1 MNKNEILMA
10 NARQIACS
18 NPFERLAF
26 SRRKITDEE
35 ILDFVREN
43 LVIDKDDNGNVGI
56 KEVLCSIDGHLFGD
70 VKGDVRGNVIGD
82 VWEDVKGSV
91 LGDVRGDVLGDVR
104 GDVCGDVRGNVVWD
118 VYGKV
123 LGKVHG

>member
-43 LVIDKDDNGNVGI
+43 LVIDKDDNGNVVI

-70 VKGDVRGNVIGD
+70 VKGDVHGTVGGD
-82 VWEDVKGSV
+82 VG
-91 LGDVRGDVLGDVR
+91 
-104 GDVCGDVRGNVVWD
+104 GDVCGNVVWD

>member
-1 MNKNEILMA
+1 MSSL
-10 NARQIACS
+10 
-18 NPFERLAF
+18 
-26 SRRKITDEE
+26 TDEE

-43 LVIDKDDNGNVGI
+43 LVIDKDDNGNVVI

-70 VKGDVRGNVIGD
+70 VKGDVQGTVGGD
-82 VWEDVKGSV
+82 VG
-91 LGDVRGDVLGDVR
+91 
-104 GDVCGDVRGNVVWD
+104 GDVCGNVVWD

>member
-43 LVIDKDDNGNVGI
+43 LVIDKDDNGNIVI
-56 KEVLCSIDGHLFGD
+56 KEVLCSI
-70 VKGDVRGNVIGD
+70 IGD
-82 VWEDVKGSV
+82 VGGHVYGNV
-91 LGDVRGDVLGDVR
+91 GGHVGGDVAGDVCGHVGGDVA
-104 GDVCGDVRGNVVWD
+104 GDVCGDVEGD
-118 VYGKV
+118 VYGNVYGDV

>member
-1 MNKNEILMA
+1 MNKK
-10 NARQIACS
+10 
-18 NPFERLAF
+18 
-26 SRRKITDEE
+26 KITDEE

-70 VKGDVRGNVIGD
+70 VKGDVQGTVGGD
-82 VWEDVKGSV
+82 VG
-91 LGDVRGDVLGDVR
+91 
-104 GDVCGDVRGNVVWD
+104 GDVCGNVVLD

-123 LGKVHG
+123 LGKIHG

>member
-70 VKGDVRGNVIGD
+70 V
-82 VWEDVKGSV
+82 
-91 LGDVRGDVLGDVR
+91 RGDVSGNVK
-104 GDVCGDVRGNVVWD
+104 GYITGSVYGFVGGNVCGNVVGD

>member
-1 MNKNEILMA
+1 MNKNEILVA

-26 SRRKITDEE
+26 SNWKITDEE
-35 ILDFVREN
+35 ILVFVREN
-43 LVIDKDDNGNVGI
+43 LVIDKDDNGNVVI

-70 VKGDVRGNVIGD
+70 VKGDVRGNVKGD
-82 VWEDVKGSV
+82 VC
-91 LGDVRGDVLGDVR
+91 

>member
-43 LVIDKDDNGNVGI
+43 LVIDKDDNGNVVI

-70 VKGDVRGNVIGD
+70 VKGDVRGSVKGD
-82 VWEDVKGSV
+82 VC
-91 LGDVRGDVLGDVR
+91 

>member
-1 MNKNEILMA
+1 MNKNEILMT
-10 NARQIACS
+10 NARQIATS

-26 SRRKITDEE
+26 SSRKITDEE

-43 LVIDKDDNGNVGI
+43 LVIDKDDNGNVVI
-56 KEVLCSIDGHLFGD
+56 KEVQCSIDGHLFGD
-70 VKGDVRGNVIGD
+70 VN
-82 VWEDVKGSV
+82 
-91 LGDVRGDVLGDVR
+91 
-104 GDVCGDVRGNVVWD
+104 GDVRGNVVWD